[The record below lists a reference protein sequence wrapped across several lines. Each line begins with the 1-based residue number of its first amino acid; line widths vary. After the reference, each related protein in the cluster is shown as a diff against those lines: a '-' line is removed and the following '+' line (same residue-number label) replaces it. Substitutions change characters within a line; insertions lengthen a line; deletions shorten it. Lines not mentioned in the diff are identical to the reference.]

1 MEQLLSR
8 HPGVPIQ
15 LTQAPV
21 SNNGGIRL
29 KYERLDKM
37 RIFETQS
44 GLTRL
49 LIYLLYEGSSNVT
62 RAIDEANI
70 YQHQMFPSIRKA
82 TEAGLIT
89 SDFDSES
96 PYRARKLAVTDK
108 GKYIAKRLDEI
119 DIALASK

>member
-1 MEQLLSR
+1 
-8 HPGVPIQ
+8 
-15 LTQAPV
+15 
-21 SNNGGIRL
+21 
-29 KYERLDKM
+29 M

-49 LIYLLYEGSSNVT
+49 RMYLLYEGPSNVT

-70 YQHQMFPSIRKA
+70 YQHQIFPSIRKA

-89 SDFDSES
+89 SDFDSDS
-96 PYRARKLAVTDK
+96 PYRARKLELTDK

-119 DIALASK
+119 NQAISK